1 MVATGQLQH
10 LERDVVVVGAGPAG
24 STAARELASRGR
36 DVLLLD
42 RARFPRDK
50 PCGGGVTI
58 RCAQLLPFDL
68 SPVIEHVVTGAE
80 VRLGHRG
87 RRVQRDYD
95 GVLTY
100 MTQRSRLDAFLVE
113 HAQQAGAEFRDGAQV
128 SRVRRQPDGT
138 FEVTTSD
145 QHIVAQALVGA
156 DGANGI
162 VANSL
167 GFAKPPEA
175 AVALEGNI
183 PTPAG
188 TPSWVQK
195 RVILQLGVMPGGYA
209 WVFPKGDH
217 VNVGV
222 GGWKAIA
229 GPRLRPALER
239 VCRDY
244 GFDSSHLTGLR
255 GHHLP
260 IGRPGAPLTTGGAAL
275 VGDAGALLD
284 PLSGEGIY
292 AAIASGSAVAPAIA
306 DYLAGRVNSLEGYER
321 AMAREIVRDTA
332 ASRALMDIFHA
343 WPAPWVWLLQHSD
356 RFWARFCAVVRGD
369 DGYDRLVHSFGPL
382 ILALAPMAR
391 AGRAWTSRQWG
402 DAR

>member
-1 MVATGQLQH
+1 MTTTGLERI
-10 LERDVVVVGAGPAG
+10 ERDVVVVGAGPAG
-24 STAARELASRGR
+24 STAARGIASQGRG
-36 DVLLLD
+36 VLLLD
-42 RARFPRDK
+42 RAKFPRDK

-58 RCAQLLPFDL
+58 RCAELLPFDI
-68 SPVIEHVVTGAE
+68 SPVVEHTVTGAE

-87 RRVQRDYD
+87 RRVQREY
-95 GVLTY
+95 GGILTY
-100 MTQRSRLDAFLVE
+100 MTQRRRLDHFLVE
-113 HAQQAGAEFRDGAQV
+113 RAQEAGAEFRDGLHVAQV
-128 SRVRRQPDGT
+128 RKLADGT
-138 FEVTTSD
+138 FEVTTRD
-145 QHIVAQALVGA
+145 QLIHARALVGA

-167 GFAKPPEA
+167 GFARPPEA

-183 PTPAG
+183 ACPDGPPAWTQG
-188 TPSWVQK
+188 
-195 RVILQLGVMPGGYA
+195 RVVLQLGVMPGGYA

-217 VNVGV
+217 INVGV

-244 GFDSSHLTGLR
+244 GLDSSKLTNLR

-292 AAIASGSAVAPAIA
+292 AAIASGTAVAPAIE
-306 DYLAGRVNSLEGYER
+306 DYLAGRVQSLIGYELTV
-321 AMAREIVRDTA
+321 AREIVRDAA
-332 ASRALMDIFHA
+332 ASKALMDIFHA
-343 WPAPWVWLLQHSD
+343 WPDPWVWLLQHSG
-356 RFWARFCAVVRGD
+356 RFWDRFCAVVRGE
-369 DGYDRLVHSFGPL
+369 DGYDHLVHSFGPL
-382 ILALAPMAR
+382 ILALGPMAR

-402 DAR
+402 DER

>member
-1 MVATGQLQH
+1 MQDLTRIERV
-10 LERDVVVVGAGPAG
+10 ERDVVVVGAGPAG
-24 STAARELASRGR
+24 STAARGLASMGR

-58 RCAQLLPFDL
+58 RCAELLPFDL
-68 SPVIEHVVTGAE
+68 GPVIEHVVTGAE
-80 VRLGHRG
+80 VRLGHLG
-87 RRVQRDYD
+87 KRVRRDYD

-113 HAQQAGAEFRDGAQV
+113 RAQEAGAEFRDGVQV
-128 SRVRRQPDGT
+128 SRVTKLHDGT
-138 FEVTTSD
+138 FEVMTKD
-145 QHIVAQALVGA
+145 QLIHARALVGA
-156 DGANGI
+156 DGANGL

-183 PTPAG
+183 PCPDGPPA
-188 TPSWVQK
+188 WVRG

-217 VNVGV
+217 INVGV

-244 GFDSSHLTGLR
+244 GLDSSQLTSLR

-260 IGRPGAPLTTGGAAL
+260 IGEPGAPLTTGAAAL
-275 VGDAGALLD
+275 VGDAAALLD

-292 AAIASGSAVAPAIA
+292 AAIASGTAVAPAID
-306 DYLAGRVNSLEGYER
+306 DYLEGRVNSLVGYER
-321 AMAREIVRDTA
+321 AVAREVVRDAA

-343 WPAPWVWLLQHSD
+343 WPDPWVWLLQRSD
-356 RFWARFCAVVRGD
+356 RFWNRFCAVVRGD
-369 DGYDRLVHSFGPL
+369 DGYDHLVHSFGPL

>member
-1 MVATGQLQH
+1 MDRTQRV
-10 LERDVVVVGAGPAG
+10 EREVVVVGGGPAG

-58 RCAQLLPFDL
+58 RCAQLLPFDI
-68 SPVIEHVVTGAE
+68 SPVVEHVVTGAE
-80 VRLGHRG
+80 VRLGHLG
-87 RRVQRDYD
+87 KRVRRDYA

-100 MTQRSRLDAFLVE
+100 MTQRRHLDAFLVE

-128 SRVRRQPDGT
+128 TRVLKPADGT
-138 FEVTTSD
+138 FEIEAGGQRIVTR
-145 QHIVAQALVGA
+145 ALVGA
-156 DGANGI
+156 DGANGV

-167 GFAKPPEA
+167 GFEAPPES

-183 PTPAG
+183 PCPDG
-188 TPSWVQK
+188 PPPWVRG

-209 WVFPKGDH
+209 WIFPKGDH
-217 VNVGV
+217 INIGV

-244 GFDSSHLTGLR
+244 GLDSRAIVNLR

-260 IGRPGAPLTTGGAAL
+260 IGRPGATLTTGGAAL
-275 VGDAGALLD
+275 VGDAAALLD

-292 AAIASGSAVAPAIA
+292 AAIASGTAVAPAID
-306 DYLAGRVNSLEGYER
+306 DYLAGRESSLARYER
-321 AMAREIVRDTA
+321 AMAREVVRDAA

-356 RFWARFCAVVRGD
+356 RFWRCFCAIVRGEDRYD
-369 DGYDRLVHSFGPL
+369 DLVHSFGPA
-382 ILALAPMAR
+382 ILALGPMAGI
-391 AGRAWTSRQWG
+391 GRARISRQWG
-402 DAR
+402 EAR

>member
-1 MVATGQLQH
+1 MERIER
-10 LERDVVVVGAGPAG
+10 LERDVVVVGAGPSG
-24 STAARELASRGR
+24 STAARGLASAGR

-58 RCAQLLPFDL
+58 RCAQLLPFDI
-68 SPVIEHVVTGAE
+68 SPVVEHVVTGAE
-80 VRLGHRG
+80 VRLGHLG
-87 RRVQRDYD
+87 RRVQRDFD
-95 GVLTY
+95 GGVLTY
-100 MTQRSRLDAFLVE
+100 MTQRRRLDAFLVE
-113 HAQQAGAEFRDGAQV
+113 RAQEAGAEFRDGQQV
-128 SRVRRQPDGT
+128 TQVRQLPDGT
-138 FEVTTSD
+138 FEVSTRE
-145 QHIVAQALVGA
+145 QVVRARALVGA
-156 DGANGI
+156 DGANGL

-183 PTPAG
+183 PCPDGPPAWTRG
-188 TPSWVQK
+188 
-195 RVILQLGVMPGGYA
+195 RVVLQLGVMPGGYA

-217 VNVGV
+217 INVGV

-229 GPRLRPALER
+229 GTRLRPALER

-244 GFDSSHLTGLR
+244 GLDSSRLTNVR

-260 IGRPGAPLTTGGAAL
+260 IGQPGAPLTTGGAAL

-292 AAIASGSAVAPAIA
+292 AAIASGTAVAPAID
-306 DYLAGRVNSLEGYER
+306 DYLEGRVSSLAGYER
-321 AMAREIVRDTA
+321 TMAREVVRDAA
-332 ASRALMDIFHA
+332 ASKALMDIFHA
-343 WPAPWVWLLQHSD
+343 WPDPWVWLLQRSD
-356 RFWARFCAVVRGD
+356 RFWNRFCEVVRGD
-369 DGYDRLVHSFGPL
+369 DGYDHLVHSFGPL